1 MARYMRLNFLYNAI
15 SGANVRIG
23 TSIRWGGVA
32 ANTPKMTILSLG
44 TGAYLPLVERVFHST

>member
-23 TSIRWGGVA
+23 TSIRWGVSPLIL
-32 ANTPKMTILSLG
+32 PKMTILSLG